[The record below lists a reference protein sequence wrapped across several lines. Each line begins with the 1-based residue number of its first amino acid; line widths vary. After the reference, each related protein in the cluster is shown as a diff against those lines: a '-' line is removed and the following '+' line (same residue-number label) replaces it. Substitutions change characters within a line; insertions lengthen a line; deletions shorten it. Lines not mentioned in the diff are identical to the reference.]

1 MAGLTQPLEFRKFI
15 RTSPK
20 PGFDV
25 VPFLDAILIALFV
38 ALNASVFVL
47 APGTAIQLPES
58 GAIEAAQSA
67 PTAVL
72 TVDRNELYFF
82 KGRKLAKVS
91 LEDQLR
97 QYVESLGPEYQES
110 GAVLL
115 LKADASI
122 TSSALFGLM
131 DTARRAGFTQIH
143 LAAELKAG
151 PSADWNGEPVEPQP

>member
-15 RTSPK
+15 RSAPQ

-47 APGTAIQLPES
+47 APGTIVHLPQS
-58 GAIEAAQSA
+58 DTLEAAQSA

-91 LEDQLR
+91 LEGQLR
-97 QYVESLGPEYQES
+97 QYIEDLGPKHQES

-115 LKADASI
+115 LKADSSI
-122 TSSALFGLM
+122 TSATLFSLM
-131 DTARRAGFTQIH
+131 DTARKAGFSQIH
-143 LAAELKAG
+143 LAAELKPG
-151 PSADWNGEPVEPQP
+151 TQVEWNDRALE